1 MSTTF
6 LIPLVGVFCVALAAL
21 LMSPDPGPMR
31 VPGPPEDA
39 ERLVSHDEIDSVR
52 DRFVRTRGIV
62 TAIRTVAARGTDY
75 REVELDV
82 MVARRGGGQFPARE
96 TALIPAGALD
106 HVSPGSVVVTYYR
119 SDDESSVAVCVPPA

>member
-21 LMSPDPGPMR
+21 LMSPTPCGER
-31 VPGPPEDA
+31 GLRRPEDA
-39 ERLVSHDEIDSVR
+39 ERLVGLDEIEAVR
-52 DRFVRTRGIV
+52 NRFVRTRGVV
-62 TAIRTVAARGTDY
+62 TAVRTVGARGADY

-82 MVARRGGGQFPARE
+82 MVTRRGGGQFPAHE

-106 HVSPGSVVVTYYR
+106 VVSPGSVVVTYYR

>member
-21 LMSPDPGPMR
+21 LMSPTPCGARGPR
-31 VPGPPEDA
+31 RPEDA
-39 ERLVSHDEIDSVR
+39 ERLVGRDEIESVR
-52 DRFVRTRGIV
+52 NKFVRSQGVV
-62 TAIRTVAARGTDY
+62 TAVRTVAARGVDY

-96 TALIPAGALD
+96 TALIPAVALD
-106 HVSPGSVVVTYYR
+106 HLSPGSVVVTYYR